1 MKSAITQVPPQPW
14 PSGYG
19 EIIAML
25 DIPLDRLAA
34 RFSLRR
40 FEGTDNLGDYR
51 AATVQVPSGRRFG
64 LAAHDGAAED
74 GTEVHADQYDDPQ
87 VVLTELLQALE
98 LAEDAVTWLRDA
110 LVAPTIEAASRAH

>member
-1 MKSAITQVPPQPW
+1 MKSAITQVPAQPW

-19 EIIAML
+19 EVIAML
-25 DIPLDRLAA
+25 DIPLERLAA
-34 RFSLRR
+34 QFSLDL

-51 AATVQVPSGRRFG
+51 AAIVRVPSGRRLG

-74 GTEVHADQYDDPQ
+74 GVEVHADQYDDPQ

-98 LAEDAVTWLRDA
+98 LSEDVVTWLRDA
-110 LVAPTIEAASRAH
+110 LVAPTPEAASRAH